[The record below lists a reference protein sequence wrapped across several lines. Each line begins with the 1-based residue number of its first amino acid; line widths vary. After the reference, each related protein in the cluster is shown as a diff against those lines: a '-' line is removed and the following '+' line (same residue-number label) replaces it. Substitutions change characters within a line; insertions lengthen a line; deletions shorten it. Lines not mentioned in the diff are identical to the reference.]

1 MARFDPFQPARISSL
16 EVPNHFV
23 RSATYMGLADDDGA
37 PTERTQQ
44 IWVGLARGGVGTIIT
59 SYTHIAG
66 YEQPRPRQLGIHNDA
81 LIDAYRPV
89 VRAVHNAGAKIV
101 MQIVHGSSWG
111 QADPAHARI
120 FGPSPLPHPD
130 SGLVSQEMTVQD
142 IQDVVAL
149 FAQAARRVKAAGF
162 DGVQIHSAHDYLLSQ
177 FISPLCNKRMDAYGG
192 SVQNRFRFLG
202 QVYDAVRT
210 EVGDF
215 PVWVKINSSDEQP
228 GGLTED
234 DFLYMAGRLA
244 ERGID
249 AVEVSGNRWSSHP
262 TGDSRYYFEAA
273 RRLAERTDVPVILT
287 GGLRTRADVDYVA
300 AHSRIRFFG
309 FARPLLKDP
318 AFVQTL
324 RC

>member
-1 MARFDPFQPARISSL
+1 MASFDPFQPACISGL

-23 RSATYMGLADDDGA
+23 RSATYMGLADDAGA
-37 PTERTQQ
+37 PTEQTQRV
-44 IWVGLARGGVGTIIT
+44 WLDLAKGGVGTIIT
-59 SYTHIAG
+59 SYTHIAA
-66 YEQPRPRQLGIHNDA
+66 YEQPRPRQLGIYTDA

-89 VRAVHNAGAKIV
+89 VRAVHEAGAKII

-120 FGPSPLPHPD
+120 LGPSALPHPD
-130 SGLVSQEMTVQD
+130 SGLVPQEMTEQD
-142 IQDVVAL
+142 IQDVVRL

-177 FISPLCNKRMDAYGG
+177 FISPLSNRRTDAYGG
-192 SVQNRFRFLG
+192 SVQNRFRMLG
-202 QVYDAVRT
+202 QVYDAVRA
-210 EVGDF
+210 EVGAF

-228 GGLTED
+228 GGLTVD
-234 DFLYMAGRLA
+234 DFLYMAGELA
-244 ERGID
+244 ARGID
-249 AVEVSGNRWSSHP
+249 AVEVSGNRWARHAA
-262 TGDSRYYFEAA
+262 DDRRYYFDAA
-273 RRLAERTDVPVILT
+273 RRLADAVDVPVILT
-287 GGLRTRADVDYVA
+287 GGLRTRADLDYVA